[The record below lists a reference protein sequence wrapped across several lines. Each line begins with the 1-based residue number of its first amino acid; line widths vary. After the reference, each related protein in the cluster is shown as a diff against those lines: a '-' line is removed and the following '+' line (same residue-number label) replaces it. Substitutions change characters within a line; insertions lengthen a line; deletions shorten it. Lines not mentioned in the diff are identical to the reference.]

1 MIERQGQCHLCEG
14 HRNSKTA
21 VDVETNNT
29 LQSRE
34 VYQKDSAEY
43 GFLYQNTTCPP
54 QLKLTSSDWMKTVES
69 KGEKII

>member
-14 HRNSKTA
+14 DRNSKTA
-21 VDVETNNT
+21 VDVETKNT

-43 GFLYQNTTCPP
+43 ENMAFCIRT
-54 QLKLTSSDWMKTVES
+54 QLILHN
-69 KGEKII
+69 